1 MCPVVVAA
9 VLATH
14 LTLPL
19 FLLSING
26 AFAFYVY
33 FHLSVRSFVEFF
45 LLLSLLFSVEISCLT
60 LFHFST
66 ASDTCLPPHTHTHLH
81 TLPFFP
87 PPLLVCMHKYL
98 RFLLSYQI
106 IYGAKGAG
114 LLGGGEWQGGG
125 GPGLGPGQ
133 VGLALLLLFACC
145 RKISICAPPTPASTS
160 TTTTT
165 PTATV

>member
-87 PPLLVCMHKYL
+87 PPLLVGMHKYL

-114 LLGGGEWQGGG
+114 LLGGGGMAGRRRAWAGAGAG
-125 GPGLGPGQ
+125 WPRITL
-133 VGLALLLLFACC
+133 V
-145 RKISICAPPTPASTS
+145 ICML
-160 TTTTT
+160 
-165 PTATV
+165 